1 MTAGP
6 ESFEERFTTEEWLTL
21 QLAPMWVIGIVA
33 GADGD
38 AGEEEQRAGIRAL
51 SEAPLLTGRFAR
63 EVLMAAYEDRQRLFS
78 AMWEDGRRPDD
89 GVRDAAAVLERLDHA
104 EAVLY
109 KASLM
114 RIGVRVAAA
123 AAGEGNE
130 IGRPE
135 AAALAWLESWLGVT
149 EEEAIRVAGAYGA
162 SPGDS
167 GEDRPGFYL

>member
-1 MTAGP
+1 MTSGP
-6 ESFEERFTTEEWLTL
+6 EGFEERFTAEEWLTL

-33 GADGD
+33 SADGD

-51 SEAPLLTGRFAR
+51 SEAPLLAGRFAR
-63 EVLMAAYEDRQRLFS
+63 EVLMAAYENRQRLFA
-78 AMWEDGRRPDD
+78 AMWEGGRRPDD
-89 GVRDAAAVLERLDHA
+89 GVRDAAALVERLDHA

-123 AAGEGNE
+123 AAGEGGE

-135 AAALAWLESWLGVT
+135 AAALAWLESWLGIT
-149 EEEAIRVAGAYGA
+149 EEEAVRVATGYGV
-162 SPGDS
+162 SPEDS
-167 GEDRPGFYL
+167 GDDRPGFYL